1 LEKHSLEGG
10 VEGDQNEIEAET
22 DIKEVKCDEKTTNTV
37 ESDTVTVL
45 TFPLIPVRHAV
56 DQNNLSEGEVIEYLV
71 LKGNYMLSKHEDYEP
86 LPKAIEKVMVFMG
99 VNVLSLSLS
108 LHFSLISLATFSILT
123 EEDTS

>member
-1 LEKHSLEGG
+1 VCTVWKLISSRYESL
-10 VEGDQNEIEAET
+10 ASF
-22 DIKEVKCDEKTTNTV
+22 
-37 ESDTVTVL
+37 ESV
-45 TFPLIPVRHAV
+45 PLIPVRYAV

-86 LPKAIEKVMVFMG
+86 LLTRYC
-99 VNVLSLSLS
+99 NSSDLSLS